1 MSFGTS
7 SYTAQR
13 GVTLLENMVALLI
26 LSVGMLGLAGLQA
39 YSLRGSA
46 GASYRQIVV
55 QQAQDMADR
64 IRANPAAV
72 FPAAG
77 GVVQYNG
84 VAASTF
90 FDNATAAYASVT
102 DCRTTACTAIQ
113 MAAFDVVDWQV
124 ANNAQLPGDHSRAGG
139 YVNSVGLTGLVS
151 GVAGAPLNL
160 AGLNTPQRQ
169 RYTITIRWDG
179 DRTNGPVG
187 LNPSDCAA
195 SVTTDLNCYSLV
207 IDL

>member
-1 MSFGTS
+1 MNSYAS
-7 SYTAQR
+7 SYSRQR

-26 LSVGMLGLAGLQA
+26 LSVGMLGLAGLQV

-46 GASYRQIVV
+46 GASYRQIAV

-72 FPAAG
+72 FPAPG

-84 VAASTF
+84 MTAS
-90 FDNATAAYASVT
+90 AAYDNPATVFALIT
-102 DCRTTACTAIQ
+102 DCRVSTCTPNE
-113 MAAFDVVDWQV
+113 MVAFDVTEWQV
-124 ANNAQLPGDHSRAGG
+124 ANNAQLPGDHSKAGG
-139 YVNSVGLTGLVS
+139 YITSVGLTGLVS
-151 GVAGAPLNL
+151 GVAGAPLNV

-179 DRTNGPVG
+179 DRSNGPVG
-187 LNPSDCAA
+187 ADPSNCALA
-195 SVTTDLNCYSLV
+195 AVTELNCYSLV